1 MFCIQENQYF
11 SPAVPGTREKLREI
25 LDSSQVKWKIA
36 AIRSLR
42 QPDAVRQWAQNTDYQ
57 KFCAKEGQKKKKG
70 EAFTALS
77 DAEKMQRYANALK
90 ESLPCLIFGARA
102 FDEVPMKS
110 NPEKMMRR
118 RVLAGIHLSGLFMF
132 DVDHVD
138 YPKGIYERTKAE
150 GFPWEVVFAHKT
162 SSGYGLRL
170 VCKARP
176 EIGNIADN
184 QQALAAALGVTCD
197 ASCIDAS
204 RISYAPMREDVY
216 YIDEDT
222 LVEYYGEAFAGK
234 YETAYREGRTQET
247 VPPETKAT
255 PAPVPPSDQE
265 NEVNLTYHGIEYKKI
280 CEAWQAAQ
288 GGSPAPGDRHRT
300 MLQLALDLRYICD
313 NQPEVVDRVLRL
325 CGFVQD
331 IIRERGEKEVSD
343 IAHTACERKL
353 YRDIPKRMQGVLESV
368 GIHAGDTPAAAGAVG
383 SVEVPYGQFAAR
395 LEPLLCA
402 PYAEACRGVSRE
414 NWLGAVFA
422 SGAMYCTLMTR
433 CWYEHFTGERQRM
446 NPQVLIIGHP
456 ASGKSFAKQLDDQIM
471 CSMRA
476 QDEEVRAQEMR
487 YKQEQK
493 KRGTSSKAQKQDALV
508 EPEGMIRYLP
518 TKTSNNI
525 FFRRLKR
532 AQELVDGEQMPLH
545 LYMFDSELDSSI
557 TAQSGGAWIGKHD
570 LELKA
575 FHNELS
581 GVDYA
586 NGDSINDI
594 LPVYWNSVTTGT
606 VVSLHKKF
614 TLRNINDGLCSR
626 VAIFQMERANYQMV
640 RKNVVDWQA
649 NESMKQWGFRLEQ
662 LHGRLPL
669 QRLTDHV
676 YELCALSAQEAEA
689 ADDLVL
695 DYLRKRAVFYATWF
709 TVPRIVCRQY
719 DEFRKTGQLDIT
731 DDDLKF
737 ATLMYDAV
745 IWFQDY
751 FFGQMLLDSW
761 ENAKREYV
769 PRRKNS
775 KNAEAYAQ
783 LPETFSVNDVM
794 RVLDIE
800 QGAAMKQCQRWA
812 LHGFTER
819 QKKGRYKKA
828 VREIVV

>member
-138 YPKGIYERTKAE
+138 NPKGIYERTKAE

-234 YETAYREGRTQET
+234 YETAYREGRTQGT

-288 GGSPAPGDRHRT
+288 GGSRLPLETATEQCCSWLSTLGISATTSRRWST
-300 MLQLALDLRYICD
+300 GCLDC
-313 NQPEVVDRVLRL
+313 VDL
-325 CGFVQD
+325 C
-331 IIRERGEKEVSD
+331 R
-343 IAHTACERKL
+343 
-353 YRDIPKRMQGVLESV
+353 
-368 GIHAGDTPAAAGAVG
+368 
-383 SVEVPYGQFAAR
+383 
-395 LEPLLCA
+395 
-402 PYAEACRGVSRE
+402 
-414 NWLGAVFA
+414 
-422 SGAMYCTLMTR
+422 
-433 CWYEHFTGERQRM
+433 
-446 NPQVLIIGHP
+446 
-456 ASGKSFAKQLDDQIM
+456 
-471 CSMRA
+471 
-476 QDEEVRAQEMR
+476 
-487 YKQEQK
+487 
-493 KRGTSSKAQKQDALV
+493 TSSASEATRKSATLLIRLV
-508 EPEGMIRYLP
+508 SESS
-518 TKTSNNI
+518 TKTS
-525 FFRRLKR
+525 RKGCKGCLKVWVFMP
-532 AQELVDGEQMPLH
+532 ATPLQLQELWEALKCLTNSSLRGWNLCFAPLMPR
-545 LYMFDSELDSSI
+545 
-557 TAQSGGAWIGKHD
+557 
-570 LELKA
+570 
-575 FHNELS
+575 
-581 GVDYA
+581 
-586 NGDSINDI
+586 
-594 LPVYWNSVTTGT
+594 PVV
-606 VVSLHKKF
+606 
-614 TLRNINDGLCSR
+614 
-626 VAIFQMERANYQMV
+626 E
-640 RKNVVDWQA
+640 
-649 NESMKQWGFRLEQ
+649 
-662 LHGRLPL
+662 
-669 QRLTDHV
+669 
-676 YELCALSAQEAEA
+676 
-689 ADDLVL
+689 
-695 DYLRKRAVFYATWF
+695 
-709 TVPRIVCRQY
+709 
-719 DEFRKTGQLDIT
+719 
-731 DDDLKF
+731 
-737 ATLMYDAV
+737 
-745 IWFQDY
+745 
-751 FFGQMLLDSW
+751 
-761 ENAKREYV
+761 
-769 PRRKNS
+769 
-775 KNAEAYAQ
+775 
-783 LPETFSVNDVM
+783 
-794 RVLDIE
+794 
-800 QGAAMKQCQRWA
+800 
-812 LHGFTER
+812 
-819 QKKGRYKKA
+819 
-828 VREIVV
+828 